1 MKTDLK
7 SHIRLVHEKPLASF
21 TTKPI
26 STENIIENSTSNI
39 AEDDKSENVV
49 MDETT
54 PQEKHQGVNKA
65 KDEPKNNDQSLD
77 ISKNMKESK
86 DMNCEGVQDEVI
98 SSGLDDNSENL
109 PSDEKNSSNNVNIVS
124 AEPKAVEVKTVPSLQ
139 GAVDDQTP
147 SVLISTNP
155 PDKAK
160 EIIPYIP
167 NVPKV

>member
-1 MKTDLK
+1 VKTDLK

-26 STENIIENSTSNI
+26 STEKIIENSTSNI
-39 AEDDKSENVV
+39 AEDDTSENVV

-54 PQEKHQGVNKA
+54 PQENHQGVNKA

-98 SSGLDDNSENL
+98 SSGLDDL

-139 GAVDDQTP
+139 AAVDDQTP